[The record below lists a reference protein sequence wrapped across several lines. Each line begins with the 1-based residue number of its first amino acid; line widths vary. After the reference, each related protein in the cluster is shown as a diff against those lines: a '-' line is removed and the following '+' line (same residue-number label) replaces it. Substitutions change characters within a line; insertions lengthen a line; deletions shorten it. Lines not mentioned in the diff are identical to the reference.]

1 MDCQK
6 IKKNLEIKRINNLIS
21 CSDYM
26 NKELQ
31 VYLSNFNT
39 TNQEEEY
46 SNTETFKNSEI
57 IPNDISVLFKKPWS
71 KLPVVHQI
79 IKIKEYCKKIN
90 NNKVKCLKME
100 KVLINKVKTRKLKAV
115 NYNEENGYIIS
126 INDINDIFKNL

>member
-1 MDCQK
+1 MDCKK
-6 IKKNLEIKRINNLIS
+6 IKKELEIKRINNLIS

-31 VYLSNFNT
+31 IYLSNFNSE
-39 TNQEEEY
+39 NQEENY

-57 IPNDISVLFKKPWS
+57 IPSDISVLFKKPWN

-90 NNKVKCLKME
+90 NNKVKCLQME
-100 KVLINKVKTRKLKAV
+100 KVLVQKIKTRKLKLV
-115 NYNEENGYIIS
+115 NYDEKNGYIIS
-126 INDINDIFKNL
+126 INDINEIFKNL